1 MSLKSLERIET
12 SIIVLFVFSLPF
24 YNVSLILNKVTP
36 FLILIWAIISII
48 KFYLSKSSFHFNIF
62 FFILVG
68 FYFLYGFGLLYSDN
82 LNAGLLKMENK
93 SSFLI
98 IPILALLSA
107 SLYQKRKWY
116 LISFVISNFL
126 ASIICLFIAIQ
137 DFTYGN
143 LYYTNFSYFL
153 HPSYFALYV
162 VFSIHIAWQFIST
175 EKDMGIMLKLSLYAV
190 MLYFAI
196 IVYLIS
202 SKIGII
208 SGVLSLSIILFHE
221 FRTTYKFSKRSIFL
235 VVMISVFVYSGI
247 TNHRF
252 RIFSENIQK
261 TPTENTHTRFLIWQ
275 ESLDVIEENIFFGQG
290 TGDAQS
296 ALNTRYLSKGYLDA
310 YEHQLN
316 AHNQYLETFVSI
328 GLIGFIMLLLLFI
341 LPVYYLKD
349 HFEILSMVFLF
360 LIGFHLL
367 FESMFE
373 RFWGI
378 VFFAFFFS
386 LFFISRKSVNEV

>member
-12 SIIVLFVFSLPF
+12 CIIVLFVFSLPF
-24 YNVSLILNKVTP
+24 YNVSLLLDKVTP
-36 FLILIWAIISII
+36 FLMVIWAIISII
-48 KFYLSKSSFHFNIF
+48 KFYISKLSIHLNIF
-62 FFILVG
+62 FFILAG
-68 FYFLYGFGLLYSDN
+68 FYFLYGFGLLYSEN

-93 SSFLI
+93 SSFFI
-98 IPILALLSA
+98 IPILTLLSS
-107 SLYQKRKWY
+107 SLYQTRKWY
-116 LISFVISNFL
+116 LISFVISNFT
-126 ASIICLFIAIQ
+126 ASIICLFIALQ

-143 LYYTNFSYFL
+143 LYYTHFSYFL

-162 VFSIHIAWQFIST
+162 VFSMHIVWQLIST
-175 EKDMGIMLKLSLYAV
+175 EKGMGIMLKRVLYFV
-190 MLYFAI
+190 MLYFAF

-208 SGVLSLSIILFHE
+208 SGILSLSFIFFHE
-221 FRTTYKFSKRSIFL
+221 FSATYKLSKRTVFL
-235 VVMISVFVYSGI
+235 VVMISLFVYSGI

-275 ESLDVIEENIFFGQG
+275 ESLNVIEENIFFGQG

-296 ALNTRYLSKGYLDA
+296 ALNKRYLSKGYMDA

-316 AHNQYLETFVSI
+316 AHNQYLETFISL
-328 GLIGFIMLLLLFI
+328 GLIGFIALLLLFI
-341 LPVYYLKD
+341 LPLYYLKD
-349 HFEILSMVFLF
+349 QFEILSVVFLF

-386 LFFISRKSVNEV
+386 LFFISKRSMSKV